1 MISFTRD
8 VGKRSLPR
16 ITLDTN
22 VFVSAL
28 ISEGT
33 SRQVLDLARSG
44 VVTLIL
50 SPFILE
56 ETADVLRAKM
66 GWDEGRIRTALEMI
80 KGFSTLVLPE
90 KNLSVV
96 KEDAQDNRI
105 VECAVCG
112 RAAFL
117 VSGDK
122 HILSLKEYQGIR
134 FVTPRDL
141 LEALR
146 DK

>member
-1 MISFTRD
+1 M
-8 VGKRSLPR
+8 PR

-22 VFVSAL
+22 VVVSAL
-28 ISEGT
+28 ISPGT
-33 SRQVLDLARSG
+33 SRQVLELARSG
-44 VVTLIL
+44 AVTLIL

-56 ETADVLRAKM
+56 ETAGVLRTKM
-66 GWDEGRIRTALEMI
+66 AWDEGRIRTALELI
-80 KGFSTLVLPE
+80 KGLSTLVRPQ
-90 KNLSVV
+90 KSLSVV

-105 VECAVCG
+105 VECAAFG
-112 RAAFL
+112 RADYL

-134 FVTPRDL
+134 FLTPRDL
-141 LEALR
+141 LEALG

>member
-1 MISFTRD
+1 
-8 VGKRSLPR
+8 LPR

-22 VFVSAL
+22 VVVSAL
-28 ISEGT
+28 ISPGT
-33 SRQVLDLARSG
+33 SRQVLELARSG
-44 VVTLIL
+44 AVTLIL

-56 ETADVLRAKM
+56 ETADVLRSKM
-66 GWDEGRIRTALEMI
+66 GWDDGRIRTVLEMI
-80 KGFSTLVLPE
+80 EGLSTLVRP
-90 KNLSVV
+90 KKSLSVV

-105 VECAVCG
+105 VECAALG
-112 RAAFL
+112 RADYL

-134 FVTPRDL
+134 FLTPRGL
-141 LEALR
+141 LGALR

>member
-1 MISFTRD
+1 M
-8 VGKRSLPR
+8 PR

-22 VFVSAL
+22 VVVSAL
-28 ISEGT
+28 ISPGT
-33 SRQVLDLARSG
+33 SRQVLELARSG
-44 VVTLIL
+44 AVTLIL

-56 ETADVLRAKM
+56 ETAGVLRTKM
-66 GWDEGRIRTALEMI
+66 AWDDGRIRTALELI
-80 KGFSTLVLPE
+80 KGLSTLVRPE
-90 KNLSVV
+90 KSLSVV

-105 VECAVCG
+105 VECAAFG
-112 RAAFL
+112 RADYL

-134 FVTPRDL
+134 FLTPRDL
-141 LEALR
+141 LEALG

>member
-1 MISFTRD
+1 M
-8 VGKRSLPR
+8 PR

-22 VFVSAL
+22 VVVSAL
-28 ISEGT
+28 ISPGT
-33 SRQVLDLARSG
+33 SRQVLELARSG
-44 VVTLIL
+44 AVTLIL

-56 ETADVLRAKM
+56 ETAGVLRTKM
-66 GWDEGRIRTALEMI
+66 AWDDGRIRTALEMI
-80 KGFSTLVLPE
+80 KGLSTLVRPE
-90 KNLSVV
+90 KSLSVV

-105 VECAVCG
+105 VECAAFG
-112 RAAFL
+112 RADYL

-134 FVTPRDL
+134 FLSPRDL

-146 DK
+146 GQ

>member
-1 MISFTRD
+1 M
-8 VGKRSLPR
+8 PR

-22 VFVSAL
+22 VVVSAL

-33 SRQVLDLARSG
+33 SRQVVELARSG
-44 VVTLIL
+44 AVTLIL

-80 KGFSTLVLPE
+80 RGFSTLIRPKE
-90 KNLSVV
+90 NLSVV
-96 KEDAQDNRI
+96 KEDEQDNRI
-105 VECAVCG
+105 VECAVFG
-112 RAAFL
+112 QAAFL

-122 HILSLKEYQGIR
+122 HILSLGEYRGNR
-134 FVTPRDL
+134 FLSPRDL

-146 DK
+146 DE

>member
-1 MISFTRD
+1 M
-8 VGKRSLPR
+8 PR

-22 VFVSAL
+22 VVVSAL
-28 ISEGT
+28 ISPGT
-33 SRQVLDLARSG
+33 SRQVLELARSG
-44 VVTLIL
+44 AVILIL

-56 ETADVLRAKM
+56 ETAGVLRTKM
-66 GWDEGRIRTALEMI
+66 AWDDGRIRTALELI
-80 KGFSTLVLPE
+80 KGLSTLVRPQ
-90 KNLSVV
+90 KSLSVV

-105 VECAVCG
+105 VECAAFG
-112 RAAFL
+112 RADYL

-134 FVTPRDL
+134 FLTPRDL
-141 LEALR
+141 LEALG